1 VRSLRVAERSG
12 LRRDGQV
19 EINEQVMEQYV
30 WPIRED
36 AT

>member
-19 EINEQVMEQYV
+19 EIMEQLMEQYV
-30 WPIRED
+30 WPIREE
-36 AT
+36 TT